1 MPMDSSV
8 NPQPTDAHIR
18 ISHEI
23 HRELIRRK
31 FTQRQRVI
39 IDFILTL
46 SWGCGKPSAIIPML
60 KHFELCGIRKNHI
73 RNELTGLVDMNV
85 LIWEESLNLF
95 QINKHY
101 DRWKVEYVD
110 KFEPS
115 NMNDLISLNL
125 ENKTPN
131 LLKRVTEKGTELP
144 IKEPK
149 PVTKKVTQFPKR
161 ELDGSQKGNSPVT
174 KKGTLTREYPSHI
187 KRFQLSKTI
196 IKTMFKKRTTTT
208 TTTTDSK
215 LKEDY
220 SYGNVFSAY
229 QQNFIVGGK
238 LTQFDVDEFS
248 ILYDDYGGEWLLP
261 AMREAFRQGPDKR
274 NLAYVHGVLKGYKE
288 RGGPGITTEKKAIEH
303 VRTPEGK
310 TKQQQRSSRAAEL
323 RRRAEEGRMRAQG

>member
-1 MPMDSSV
+1 MDSSV

-73 RNELTGLVDMNV
+73 RNELTSLVELNV
-85 LIWEESLNLF
+85 MIWEESLNIF

-115 NMNDLISLNL
+115 KMNDLISLNL

-144 IKEPK
+144 KKEPK
-149 PVTKKVTQFPKR
+149 PVTKKGTRLLKR
-161 ELDGSQKGNSPVT
+161 ELSGYQKGNSSVT

-187 KRFQLSKTI
+187 KRFQLSKTMFKAI
-196 IKTMFKKRTTTT
+196 IKKRTTTT
-208 TTTTDSK
+208 TTTEQSK
-215 LKEDY
+215 SNQNYE
-220 SYGNVFSAY
+220 YGNVWKAY
-229 QQNFIVGGK
+229 QENFVAGGK
-238 LTQFDVDEFS
+238 VTQFDVDEFS
-248 ILYDDYGGEWLLP
+248 TLYDDFGGEWLLL
-261 AMREAFRQGPDKR
+261 AMREAYRQGQDKR
-274 NLAYVHGVLKGYKE
+274 NLAYVHGILKGYKG
-288 RGGPGITTEKKAIEH
+288 RGGPDATSDQKATGNARAPAH
-303 VRTPEGK
+303 K
-310 TKQQQRSSRAAEL
+310 SKQQQQIDEL
-323 RRRAEEGRMRAQG
+323 DRLIEEEEQRGTG